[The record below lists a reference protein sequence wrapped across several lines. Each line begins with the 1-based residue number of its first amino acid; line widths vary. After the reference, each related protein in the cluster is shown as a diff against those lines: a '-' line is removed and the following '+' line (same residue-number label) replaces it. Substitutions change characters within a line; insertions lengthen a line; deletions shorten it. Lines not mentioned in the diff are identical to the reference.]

1 MGAGSST
8 VTKEV
13 RKSKSVNYYRPPQ
26 VRQKDRYD
34 REENTTFTS
43 QHDASID
50 KVSLSQF
57 NYNFRHLSIICCT
70 WWIV

>member
-8 VTKEV
+8 VTKAD

-34 REENTTFTS
+34 REESMTFTS

-50 KVSLSQF
+50 KVSLSPF
-57 NYNFRHLSIICCT
+57 NYNFRHVSIICCAC
-70 WWIV
+70 WIV